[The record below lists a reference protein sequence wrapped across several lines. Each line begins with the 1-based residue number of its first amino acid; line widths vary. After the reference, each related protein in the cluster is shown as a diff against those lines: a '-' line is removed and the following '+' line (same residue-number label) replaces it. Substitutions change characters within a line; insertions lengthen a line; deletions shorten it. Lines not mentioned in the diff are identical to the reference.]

1 MYFFLLCLFVSSFH
15 VKPLSLKSDSE
26 TRTSYKFLG
35 HFGPKGK
42 LYILC
47 FCCVTF
53 TIFPDWLS
61 STSVGVLAGLQLH
74 TFQAENVSSR
84 TTCSQGQADMTY
96 IYLYIIIYYIYAKQ
110 GNAAT
115 KARSV
120 IKCLCHAHA
129 SNTIS
134 SNFLKGASVQYVQFN
149 SCLGSAW
156 PPLGERK
163 TCASCCRAR
172 TNWW

>member
-1 MYFFLLCLFVSSFH
+1 MLETPKSALNMRHLIRSIVQACSIRNYICIRVCIFLLCLFVSSFH

-47 FCCVTF
+47 FCCMAF

-61 STSVGVLAGLQLH
+61 STPVGVLAGLQLH

-84 TTCSQGQADMTY
+84 TTCSHNTGEPSRND
-96 IYLYIIIYYIYAKQ
+96 LYIIYTQNK
-110 GNAAT
+110 AT
-115 KARSV
+115 
-120 IKCLCHAHA
+120 L
-129 SNTIS
+129 
-134 SNFLKGASVQYVQFN
+134 Q
-149 SCLGSAW
+149 
-156 PPLGERK
+156 
-163 TCASCCRAR
+163 
-172 TNWW
+172 

>member
-1 MYFFLLCLFVSSFH
+1 MLETPKGALNMRHLIRSIVQACSIRNYICIRVYFFLLCLFVSSFH

-84 TTCSQGQADMTY
+84 TTCSHNTGEPSRNDLYYNIRY
-96 IYLYIIIYYIYAKQ
+96 IYICKTRQ
-110 GNAAT
+110 RCNKG
-115 KARSV
+115 SV
-120 IKCLCHAHA
+120 RYHVSLPCPCVEYDQI
-129 SNTIS
+129 
-134 SNFLKGASVQYVQFN
+134 NF
-149 SCLGSAW
+149 
-156 PPLGERK
+156 
-163 TCASCCRAR
+163 
-172 TNWW
+172 